1 MSCRRLSEDA
11 VREGGG
17 GGRRGNVL
25 LLGFT
30 LTLLI
35 IRSCNYL

>member
-11 VREGGG
+11 VREGG